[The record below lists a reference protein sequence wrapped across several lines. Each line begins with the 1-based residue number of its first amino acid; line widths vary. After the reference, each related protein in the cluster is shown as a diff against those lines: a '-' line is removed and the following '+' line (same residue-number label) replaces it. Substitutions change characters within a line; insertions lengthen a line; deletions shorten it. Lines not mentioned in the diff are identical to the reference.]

1 MYSQDYFCLIRFWRT
16 QQWDGL
22 KAQPMSLTNRVFPKL
37 HDGYMHVYKITTFQL
52 FSLWLFYLSN
62 ISNNWRLWM
71 PHGINKLFLLIS
83 RMVASFYFLRIVN
96 VCYSCFVFALKVN
109 KSKYFLSLF
118 FWSLNFPRNCK
129 EATILIHW
137 EKVFLFC
144 KLTKKKNS
152 EDFFFKFFW
161 IISGNW
167 QHKKNHLP
175 K

>member
-1 MYSQDYFCLIRFWRT
+1 
-16 QQWDGL
+16 
-22 KAQPMSLTNRVFPKL
+22 
-37 HDGYMHVYKITTFQL
+37 
-52 FSLWLFYLSN
+52 
-62 ISNNWRLWM
+62 M

-144 KLTKKKNS
+144 KLTKKKTLKISFSYFS
-152 EDFFFKFFW
+152 ESSVEIGNTRK
-161 IISGNW
+161 IICLSKWNIQTMWNFNILGTFQVSQVHRVCSSCIPLANFGRKIEL
-167 QHKKNHLP
+167 QALNARII
-175 K
+175 